1 MHRLFGTD
9 GIRGKANNYP
19 ITPEVALKLGKAIAK
34 ILEADRKGMVGS
46 RRAIIGKDTRRSCY
60 MIESALEAGLV
71 SMGMHVY
78 LVGPI
83 PTPAIAYL
91 TRSMLCDCGIMIT
104 ASHNLSDDNGI
115 KLFDRHGQKF
125 RDEKIQEL
133 EKLLLGPEL
142 EATHVRNEYI
152 GEAER
157 IEDAR
162 GRYIAYAKSTVPDL
176 SLFGKTIVLDC
187 ANGAA
192 YRVAPAVFEELGAE
206 VISINIHPDG
216 LNIND
221 GCGAINPETVK
232 MSVNMHNADIGIALD
247 GDADRVVFCD
257 ERGEV
262 VNGDQI
268 IAICAIDLKE
278 RMGRVLTNDTLV
290 VTEMSNMGL
299 FKEMERHQINVE
311 VTEVGDHRV
320 IERMRYVGSNFGGE
334 ESGHLIF
341 SDLNTTGD
349 GIISALQIL
358 QIMEFSD
365 RPLSQLDGRF
375 KPHPRCM
382 INLPVSTKRPI
393 QDMPVVQK
401 TLVACHETLAD
412 RGRHLVRYS
421 GTEDKL
427 RILVESESQDEA
439 DEWASNIAMAFK
451 KEIGTT

>member
-19 ITPEVALKLGKAIAK
+19 ITPEVALKLGKSIAK
-34 ILEADRKGMVGS
+34 ILQADRKGVGAS

-60 MIESALEAGLV
+60 MVESALESGLV

-104 ASHNLSDDNGI
+104 ASHNMADDNGI
-115 KLFDRHGQKF
+115 KLFDRYGHKF
-125 RDEKIQEL
+125 QDEKIHEL
-133 EKLLLGPEL
+133 EKLLLGPKID
-142 EATHVRNEYI
+142 AGHVLNEHI

-192 YRVAPAVFEELGAE
+192 YRVAPAIFEELGAE
-206 VISINIHPDG
+206 VISINVEPDG

-221 GCGAINPETVK
+221 GCGAINPETVA
-232 MSVNMHNADIGIALD
+232 MSVSMHKAHLGIALD

-257 ERGEV
+257 EHGQV
-262 VNGDQI
+262 VNGDHV

-278 RMGRVLTNDTLV
+278 RAGRVLKNDTLV

-299 FKEMERHQINVE
+299 YHEMKRHGIKVE
-311 VTEVGDHRV
+311 VTNVGDHHV
-320 IERMRYVGSNFGGE
+320 IERMRKVDSNFGGE

-341 SDLNTTGD
+341 SDMNTTGD

-365 RPLSQLDGRF
+365 LPVSQLDGRF
-375 KPHPRCM
+375 KPYPRCM
-382 INLPVSTKRPI
+382 LNLPVSMKKPLE
-393 QDMPVVQK
+393 DMPVVLK
-401 TLVACHETLAD
+401 ALNSCNESLGDH
-412 RGRHLVRYS
+412 GRHLVRYS

-439 DEWASNIAMAFK
+439 DEWARRIVLSFK